1 MNKWETILNFGFPKH
16 ALFYKVIFLNR
27 GIDILTVRLSRAQ
40 TINRELSPF
49 TTNCCHELHFK
60 CVPVCHKM
68 IFVTNYEEK
77 NKLSNNQNQMNN
89 NIFWLNVIKS
99 IQQQQQR
106 NQNLLYHCLKWFIEQ
121 SIGKI
126 VLYRSRL
133 LVKGDPCLCCHS
145 FICSKW
151 FFLIEEYFQHG
162 VGIL

>member
-49 TTNCCHELHFK
+49 TTNCCHELRFK

-89 NIFWLNVIKS
+89 NIFWLNVRKAYSSSNVTKIYFT
-99 IQQQQQR
+99 IAW
-106 NQNLLYHCLKWFIEQ
+106 NGLLNKVL
-121 SIGKI
+121 GKLFYI
-126 VLYRSRL
+126 DLGY
-133 LVKGDPCLCCHS
+133 
-145 FICSKW
+145 W
-151 FFLIEEYFQHG
+151 
-162 VGIL
+162 